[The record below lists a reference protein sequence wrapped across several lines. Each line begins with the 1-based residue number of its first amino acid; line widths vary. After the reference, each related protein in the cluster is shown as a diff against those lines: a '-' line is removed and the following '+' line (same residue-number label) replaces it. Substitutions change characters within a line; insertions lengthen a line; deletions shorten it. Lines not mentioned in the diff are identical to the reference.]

1 MPPRHH
7 RSHTLLA
14 VRTHLAGR
22 RDQMLLRLAFVAAA
36 RPPLPANVPPLARAY
51 TLVMVDRVQD
61 GAYQASS
68 ELSSSSRSFNW
79 GGDTTKTELP
89 TFGGL
94 PTEMT
99 HPFPLRRALW
109 FEGWLRERPVSDP
122 VEMRRH
128 DGTPL
133 RQPRGPASTH
143 SPRASLPAATMHNP
157 RMKPRS
163 LAYDCARLC
172 RRKPPPSHSRR
183 IEDDKQ
189 RLSHG
194 WIRLWAV
201 WCVVVT
207 LAIMSADS
215 MLPHGCFGHDMQAL
229 FAALGLE

>member
-1 MPPRHH
+1 MPARHH

-22 RDQMLLRLAFVAAA
+22 RDQMLLRLAFGAAP

-61 GAYQASS
+61 GELQASS

-79 GGDTTKTELP
+79 GGDMTEMDPTFGHLP

-94 PTEMT
+94 PTGMA

-109 FEGWLRERPVSDP
+109 FEGYLRERPVSDP

-128 DGTPL
+128 DGAPL

-143 SPRASLPAATMHNP
+143 SPRASLPCTP
-157 RMKPRS
+157 R
-163 LAYDCARLC
+163 A
-172 RRKPPPSHSRR
+172 
-183 IEDDKQ
+183 
-189 RLSHG
+189 
-194 WIRLWAV
+194 
-201 WCVVVT
+201 
-207 LAIMSADS
+207 
-215 MLPHGCFGHDMQAL
+215 
-229 FAALGLE
+229 

>member
-1 MPPRHH
+1 MSD
-7 RSHTLLA
+7 RSDTFRSPCTDTDHWLDA
-14 VRTHLAGR
+14 A
-22 RDQMLLRLAFVAAA
+22 DQMLLRLAFGAAP
-36 RPPLPANVPPLARAY
+36 RPHLPANVPPLARAY

-79 GGDTTKTELP
+79 GGDTTKTEVP

-172 RRKPPPSHSRR
+172 RRKLPPSHSRR

-207 LAIMSADS
+207 LAIVSADS

>member
-1 MPPRHH
+1 
-7 RSHTLLA
+7 
-14 VRTHLAGR
+14 
-22 RDQMLLRLAFVAAA
+22 MLLRLAYGVAP

-51 TLVMVDRVQD
+51 TLAMADRAQD
-61 GAYQASS
+61 GEHQALG
-68 ELSSSSRSFNW
+68 ELSSSSLSFNW
-79 GGDTTKTELP
+79 GGDTAELEALRLP
-89 TFGGL
+89 TGVKAAERLVADPL
-94 PTEMT
+94 PL
-99 HPFPLRRALW
+99 PRALW
-109 FEGWLRERPVSDP
+109 FEREGPVSDP

-128 DGTPL
+128 DGAPL

-143 SPRASLPAATMHNP
+143 SPRASLPAARMHNP
-157 RMKPRS
+157 RSP
-163 LAYDCARLC
+163 AYDCARLC

>member
-1 MPPRHH
+1 MPARHH
-7 RSHTLLA
+7 RSPHLLA

-22 RDQMLLRLAFVAAA
+22 RDQMLLRLAFGAAP

-61 GAYQASS
+61 GELQASS
-68 ELSSSSRSFNW
+68 ELSSSSRSLNW
-79 GGDTTKTELP
+79 GGDTAELEARRATRQRVLHDGAGARLP

-94 PTEMT
+94 PTGMA

-109 FEGWLRERPVSDP
+109 FEGYLRERPVSDP

-128 DGTPL
+128 DGAPL

-172 RRKPPPSHSRR
+172 RRK
-183 IEDDKQ
+183 
-189 RLSHG
+189 L
-194 WIRLWAV
+194 A
-201 WCVVVT
+201 T
-207 LAIMSADS
+207 LAQ
-215 MLPHGCFGHDMQAL
+215 QAHRGRQ
-229 FAALGLE
+229 AAAQPRVDPALGGVVRRRHAGDREC